1 VLLGNKNIQIKQ
13 LLLLRII
20 IIIKI
25 NQKSKCLTCQIIK
38 SVQYSKLHINNK
50 DMITQSKYGDKEVV
64 YLFCNIVLCFHA
76 IVSMLYR
83 LAWLSAQ

>member
-1 VLLGNKNIQIKQ
+1 VLFLGNKNIQIKQ

-20 IIIKI
+20 IIIKIKI

-50 DMITQSKYGDKEVV
+50 DMITQSKY
-64 YLFCNIVLCFHA
+64 
-76 IVSMLYR
+76 
-83 LAWLSAQ
+83 